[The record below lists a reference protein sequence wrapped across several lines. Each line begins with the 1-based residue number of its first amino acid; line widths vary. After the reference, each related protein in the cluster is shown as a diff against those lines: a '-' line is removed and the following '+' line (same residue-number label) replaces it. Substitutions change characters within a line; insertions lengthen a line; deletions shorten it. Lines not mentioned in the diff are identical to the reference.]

1 MSLPVSLPVSPSTR
15 LLTQDQIEFIHAS
28 SLRVLEEIG
37 VAVHEPSALRLLGDA
52 GARVD
57 HRTDVVSIPGSLVSD
72 ALAKAPKAIKLY
84 SRDHKNDVTLQGDN
98 VYYSP
103 GSTTPFILDRSGAVR
118 KPVSADLVNL
128 AKLVDALENIQVQ
141 STALVVSDVAD
152 SIADLQRLF
161 LVVKNSAKPIMT
173 GAFNLEG
180 LLDMKEILQIVA
192 GGEEEL
198 AHRPIAVFCA
208 CPTSPL
214 KWTEFAVQTLMN
226 CGASGIP
233 VEIVS
238 APQFGTTGPATI
250 AGSLVQ
256 LNAEFLSGLVISQ
269 LVNPGAPIIY
279 GGAPAAFDMRYCTP
293 GSGAIEAM
301 MAVSAY
307 AQVAKYYGFPTS
319 AYTGDTDAKNIDA
332 QAGFESGLGIVL
344 ATLAGVNIVSG
355 PGGMNFL
362 NIQSLEKLIVDDA
375 ICGMAQRL
383 KKGIVVSEET
393 TAHDAMKKVGPGG
406 HYLNLRH
413 TLEWVRKEQFV
424 PRSVVDRQSIET
436 WKAKGSRDSAHNA
449 AEVVD
454 KLLREHT
461 PEPLPSDT
469 EMRLDDAM
477 NKMMKR
483 RAI

>member
-72 ALAKAPKAIKLY
+72 ALTKAPKAIKLY

-279 GGAPAAFDMRYCTP
+279 WW
-293 GSGAIEAM
+293 
-301 MAVSAY
+301 SARC
-307 AQVAKYYGFPTS
+307 F
-319 AYTGDTDAKNIDA
+319 
-332 QAGFESGLGIVL
+332 
-344 ATLAGVNIVSG
+344 
-355 PGGMNFL
+355 
-362 NIQSLEKLIVDDA
+362 
-375 ICGMAQRL
+375 
-383 KKGIVVSEET
+383 
-393 TAHDAMKKVGPGG
+393 
-406 HYLNLRH
+406 
-413 TLEWVRKEQFV
+413 
-424 PRSVVDRQSIET
+424 
-436 WKAKGSRDSAHNA
+436 
-449 AEVVD
+449 
-454 KLLREHT
+454 
-461 PEPLPSDT
+461 
-469 EMRLDDAM
+469 
-477 NKMMKR
+477 
-483 RAI
+483 